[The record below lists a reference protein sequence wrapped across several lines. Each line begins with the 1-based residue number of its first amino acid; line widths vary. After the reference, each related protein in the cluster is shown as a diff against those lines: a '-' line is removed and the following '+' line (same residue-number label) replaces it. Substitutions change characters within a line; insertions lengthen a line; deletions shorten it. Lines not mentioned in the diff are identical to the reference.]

1 MAKARDRT
9 YRDRCLDDAGAAARM
24 TRTFSC
30 RRCVQRVA
38 AGLVLGSAMVTG
50 AGAAGTTKA
59 GTYGDWTLHINDG
72 EAGKICFIATRPKT
86 KATASI
92 NRAPAIIYISAWPKD
107 GVTAEISIKQGY
119 KIKPGS
125 KVAVS
130 VGAET
135 FKLFPQDERAFLA
148 DAAQEAKL
156 ITAMKKGATLTVQG
170 SPERGDITSDTYSLN
185 GISQALQAMAEKCG

>member
-1 MAKARDRT
+1 MLLRHVPMLAAATTIALAAAAKAETVTKIETVSDWSL
-9 YRDRCLDDAGAAARM
+9 YADGASPHKFCFVSSEPKSSDPADTAR
-24 TRTFSC
+24 
-30 RRCVQRVA
+30 
-38 AGLVLGSAMVTG
+38 
-50 AGAAGTTKA
+50 
-59 GTYGDWTLHINDG
+59 
-72 EAGKICFIATRPKT
+72 EAP
-86 KATASI
+86 
-92 NRAPAIIYISAWPKD
+92 RAYISAWPKD